1 MLVQEEELAVSGSRV
16 TLRGVAYEVDC
27 FVRGYHA
34 KDHRF
39 LHGPHLHHHLYPQ
52 RWSVPQGHAH
62 PRRASHRPRD
72 ERALR
77 GGVYA
82 RMYVL
87 PPLSLSHMAHL
98 GAKVIEN
105 LTQKANNFKRFRTFV
120 DMLLA
125 AVREEERRKGTLL
138 LDLLTEEDLA
148 TFKARETSTPS
159 LELANYVH
167 PSLQARRFLLLTY
180 AAPYDR
186 FPFTRHARE
195 S

>member
-1 MLVQEEELAVSGSRV
+1 
-16 TLRGVAYEVDC
+16 
-27 FVRGYHA
+27 
-34 KDHRF
+34 
-39 LHGPHLHHHLYPQ
+39 
-52 RWSVPQGHAH
+52 
-62 PRRASHRPRD
+62 
-72 ERALR
+72 
-77 GGVYA
+77 
-82 RMYVL
+82 MYVL

-186 FPFTRHARE
+186 SPSTRHARE
-195 S
+195 LSVAVECTTRCRCCARRRRRPPSCAPPSTVCVSSSRLRATTTPKRSVGIAR